1 MTANLFLFL
10 IFPSSNRRMSN
21 TSDDITQRLAQ
32 LHLTHNAELSALHAR
47 HHRERSALLDTS
59 SLSSPPLA
67 AVVVPADTP
76 TVATLVPASTPP
88 ASSGQPAWDIVGHKL
103 FVGHTVILLNN
114 GRTVQSGTVA
124 TIIRLSARKRN
135 WVCVRVCNSKV
146 ITWRAGFNLEFLH

>member
-1 MTANLFLFL
+1 
-10 IFPSSNRRMSN
+10 MSN
-21 TSDDITQRLAQ
+21 TSDDITQRLTQ
-32 LHLTHNAELSALHAR
+32 LQLTHNAELSALHAR

-88 ASSGQPAWDIVGHKL
+88 ASSGQPAWDIVGHNL

>member
-10 IFPSSNRRMSN
+10 IFLSSNPRMSN

-47 HHRERSALLDTS
+47 HHRERSALLGTS

-67 AVVVPADTP
+67 AVVVPADPP
-76 TVATLVPASTPP
+76 TVAPLVPASTN
-88 ASSGQPAWDIVGHKL
+88 QPAWDIVGHKL